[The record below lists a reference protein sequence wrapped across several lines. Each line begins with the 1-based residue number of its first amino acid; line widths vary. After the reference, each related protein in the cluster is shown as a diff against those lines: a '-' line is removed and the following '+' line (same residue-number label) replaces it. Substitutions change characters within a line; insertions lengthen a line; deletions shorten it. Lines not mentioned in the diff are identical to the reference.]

1 LRLNSKIRKISGLFM
16 IMLVVG
22 MILVTPAM
30 ACPAGTPCDFTASGI
45 EKNEITGM
53 EKYENIA
60 FALNLKDVQKLS
72 GSPSATDLKQI
83 EDGAKVYSLE
93 KTLED
98 GSVDYVT
105 GVILPV
111 EVIAEDNISVQ
122 ISNVFVIWSDEKPA
136 QVMSS
141 TQIFEDKTLK
151 ELTLSRVSD
160 DGEILNTQI
169 VSKGAIIGDANA
181 DFFTTSTKDGYW
193 TCVGNEIIDDCLCS
207 VLGIVCPPG
216 TPSIC
221 DVCLTLLTPCY
232 YMPSILTCSPAA
244 LCMGLEIAV
253 VMAQCY

>member
-1 LRLNSKIRKISGLFM
+1 M
-16 IMLVVG
+16 IMLVIG

-30 ACPAGTPCDFTASGI
+30 ACPAGTPCGSTASGV
-45 EKNEITGM
+45 EKKEITGM
-53 EKYENIA
+53 EKYEKIA

-83 EDGAKVYSLE
+83 EDGAKVYSIE

-98 GSVDYVT
+98 GSADYVT

-122 ISNVFVIWSDEKPA
+122 ISNVFVIWSGEKPA
-136 QVMSS
+136 QVMSA

-151 ELTLSRVSD
+151 ELTLNRVGD
-160 DGEILNTQI
+160 DGEILNTQ
-169 VSKGAIIGDANA
+169 VVDNGAIIGDTNA
-181 DFFTTSTKDGYW
+181 DFFTTNTEDGYW
-193 TCVGNEIIDDCLCS
+193 TCVANELIDDCLCS

-232 YMPSILTCSPAA
+232 YMPSIPTCSPAA

-253 VMAQCY
+253 VMAKCY